1 MVAGVD
7 RAPANP
13 RGNGAGVQF
22 RQEWG
27 RWRMTVETG
36 VEANKAMVETYFQTI
51 WNEGRYDEETPS
63 WTGMSWSTRPR
74 CWGSRT
80 ASKGR

>member
-1 MVAGVD
+1 
-7 RAPANP
+7 
-13 RGNGAGVQF
+13 
-22 RQEWG
+22 
-27 RWRMTVETG
+27 MTVETG